1 MRSATVQTLERRD
14 REPLPIPDSLAAD
27 RWVRIVIL
35 AAGYTL
41 TGIVG
46 LSLAI
51 PPGYATA
58 VWPPSGIALA
68 ALLLWGPRVW
78 PGIAVGSV
86 LVNLAVALTTAG
98 VAFNATSVII
108 AFAIAVG
115 STIQALAAAGAIK
128 RSVGV
133 SEIFESGL
141 ATLTFTG

>member
-1 MRSATVQTLERRD
+1 MGAKPSRRD
-14 REPLPIPDSLAAD
+14 RESTPITESLTAD

-35 AAGYTL
+35 ASGYTL

-78 PGIAVGSV
+78 PGIAIGSL
-86 LVNLAVALTTAG
+86 LVNLGVTLTTG
-98 VAFNATSVII
+98 DVGLTWVAP
-108 AFAIAVG
+108 
-115 STIQALAAAGAIK
+115 
-128 RSVGV
+128 
-133 SEIFESGL
+133 
-141 ATLTFTG
+141 